1 MAKSIFLSTSFA
13 PVRKATALLLTMVTA
28 GCGTFIPSQR
38 DWPNDDTTD
47 VANMNTYL
55 AASVICELSYAVT
68 IAIEKDRGSAKLRPN
83 GRAYSS
89 YLNDWGVEVSTDLT
103 ASESSTVNPSGSWSP
118 FLAPAA
124 LASISGGFSVGA
136 TSSNED
142 NNNVFYPLSALY
154 KPAYFTVGTQE
165 RPCRK
170 LSGDKQG
177 SPLVDIDLKIL
188 PLLISRMQTVELGIT
203 DEPKKKETITGQ
215 KNVLTKTVSIKETF
229 SGGVNPTWAFTTG
242 SINSTGTLFSG
253 SRERTHQ
260 IVFTF
265 GELADSRQGLK
276 PLPELTHINQQ
287 LKAGLRASVFNR

>member
-1 MAKSIFLSTSFA
+1 
-13 PVRKATALLLTMVTA
+13 
-28 GCGTFIPSQR
+28 
-38 DWPNDDTTD
+38 
-47 VANMNTYL
+47 
-55 AASVICELSYAVT
+55 
-68 IAIEKDRGSAKLRPN
+68 
-83 GRAYSS
+83 
-89 YLNDWGVEVSTDLT
+89 
-103 ASESSTVNPSGSWSP
+103 
-118 FLAPAA
+118 
-124 LASISGGFSVGA
+124 
-136 TSSNED
+136 
-142 NNNVFYPLSALY
+142 
-154 KPAYFTVGTQE
+154 
-165 RPCRK
+165 
-170 LSGDKQG
+170 
-177 SPLVDIDLKIL
+177 
-188 PLLISRMQTVELGIT
+188 MQTVELGIT